1 MMEFQ
6 SAIDFLSG
14 SKEPKDKKTTGF
26 DSALQF
32 LEGLQRPPVA
42 PLTPQQAQTQ
52 LAQIPFQAG
61 SAPPVQAPQ
70 APQGNVVQRA
80 IAPAASFLDVT
91 LGGLAP
97 GIIEPVTYAGS
108 RAFGATPEQ
117 ATQSSQAAA
126 APFVDPFGKALGVS
140 QLPQYK
146 GETSR
151 QLMEFIGENMG
162 KGAEYISQ
170 KTGYPVADIQ
180 NMMGTLV
187 AGGGTVAGRALTGR
201 GVSPAVTQMQD
212 QYAASLKQRQPRIE
226 PMMTP
231 EGAVTP
237 ETVAAVTPDTPVAPV
252 AAAITPDTAA
262 KLWSDYDAATK
273 KIDNLKITYDKLINE
288 EKFAE
293 AYDFYD
299 KNLSPLY
306 EQSNALFDK
315 ANAATATPVAPV
327 AAAAMPEVPMATP
340 AGQLVVSKAPGIE
353 VSYIKP
359 VPDVPKDTPFITSP
373 LQENIAPTSTTTPRP
388 TIDNPFV
395 EPMYAKTGKLPF
407 EEQLYRVETVKEL
420 GVPTIREGTKTGD
433 GFKTADEYVTA
444 KTSGPNKDLFNQ
456 QIATE
461 QQALR
466 NYGKGIIEK
475 TGGSVGLDETSLY
488 NRGQAIAQPFDAFKT
503 LLTEQ
508 MRGAYKAAGEVAQGA
523 PAVAPDTFQKF
534 LNTNSNFVVNDSFKS
549 LRNGIK
555 SHLTEQ
561 GLVNKDGSIKPMTV
575 NQSELLRQYINS
587 NWDRDRSGIIHK
599 LTDSIDNDVTK
610 VAGTDIYE
618 SARGIRTKMANLLED
633 PVGVSKI
640 MDYDPKTP
648 INRATPFPKIP
659 DAVEKMTPDQQ
670 AHLVKVLQ
678 DMPPELQ
685 PQAQKAIA
693 EIKSQ
698 FANKIV
704 EAGGLNEW
712 NAPAVSKYL
721 KGNNLRLRIL
731 TGDPEMARAL
741 TVLNDGG
748 HFLRMDD
755 KYKGAAIQFKN
766 MYDNPLISGTAQAL
780 GGAVGGGLA
789 FGLGGGGAVGAAAAP
804 FGAAYGRS
812 VAAGK
817 VERAAARSAARKGQ
831 ESLRPISEVL
841 TSLQKK
847 R

>member
-6 SAIDFLSG
+6 SALDFLSG
-14 SKEPKDKKTTGF
+14 SKKPKEESATGF

-32 LEGLQRPPVA
+32 LEGIQRPPVA
-42 PLTPQQAQTQ
+42 PLTPQQAQSQ
-52 LAQIPFQAG
+52 LAQIPFQP
-61 SAPPVQAPQ
+61 SAQPAPQ
-70 APQGNVVQRA
+70 QMPQQMQQPAPQGNAVQRA

-146 GETSR
+146 GEASR
-151 QLMEFIGENMG
+151 QLMEFIGANMG

-170 KTGYPVADIQ
+170 QTGLPVADIQ

-201 GVSPAVTQMQD
+201 GVSPAVTQIQD
-212 QYAASLKQRQPRIE
+212 QYAASLKSRQPRIE
-226 PMMTP
+226 PTMTP

-237 ETVAAVTPDTPVAPV
+237 ETVAAVTPEAPVAPV
-252 AAAITPDTAA
+252 A
-262 KLWSDYDAATK
+262 
-273 KIDNLKITYDKLINE
+273 
-288 EKFAE
+288 
-293 AYDFYD
+293 
-299 KNLSPLY
+299 
-306 EQSNALFDK
+306 
-315 ANAATATPVAPV
+315 PVAG
-327 AAAAMPEVPMATP
+327 AAMPEVPMAVP
-340 AGQLVVSKAPGIE
+340 EGQLVTSKAPGIE

-359 VPDVPKDTPFITSP
+359 TPDVPKDTPFITSP
-373 LQENIAPTSTTTPRP
+373 LQERIAPDSITTPRP

-395 EPMYAKTGKLPF
+395 EPMYAKTGTLPVS
-407 EEQLYRVETVKEL
+407 EQLYRVETVKEL
-420 GVPTIREGTKTGD
+420 GVPTIRDGTKLGD

-444 KTSGPNKDLFNQ
+444 KTNGPNRDLFNQ

-466 NYGKGIIEK
+466 NYANGIVEK
-475 TGGSVGLDETSLY
+475 TGGSVGLDENALY

-508 MRGAYKAAGEVAQGA
+508 MRGAYQAADEVAKGA
-523 PAVAPDTFQKF
+523 PIIQLDSLQDVLK
-534 LNTNSNFVVNDSFKS
+534 TNSLFVSKS
-549 LRNGIK
+549 EYKTLRNGVKEWLKEENLI
-555 SHLTEQ
+555 
-561 GLVNKDGSIKPMTV
+561 NKDGSIKPITV
-575 NQSELLRQYINS
+575 ENAELLRKYINS
-587 NWDRDRSGIIHK
+587 EWTSLRSGLVHK
-599 LTDSIDNDVTK
+599 LNDSIDNDVTRI
-610 VAGTDIYE
+610 AGKDIYE
-618 SARGIRTKMANLLED
+618 SARAIRKKMANLLED

-659 DAVEKMTPDQQ
+659 DSVEKMTPDQQ

-698 FANKIV
+698 FANRIAEV
-704 EAGGLNEW
+704 GGKGEFW

-721 KGNNLRLRIL
+721 KDNNRSLRIL
-731 TGDPEMARAL
+731 TGDPQMARSL

-748 HFLRMDD
+748 HFLRMDNG
-755 KYKGAAIQFKN
+755 YKGAAIQFKN
-766 MYDNPLISGTAQAL
+766 MYDNPLISGTTQAL
-780 GGAVGGGLA
+780 GGAIGGGIA
-789 FGLGGGGAVGAAAAP
+789 YGMGGGGAVGAAAAP

-817 VERAAARSAARKGQ
+817 LERAAARSAARKGQ

-847 R
+847 Q

>member
-1 MMEFQ
+1 MDFQ
-6 SAIDFLSG
+6 KAFNYLDELEKSKGNSNLKSG
-14 SKEPKDKKTTGF
+14 TAF

-32 LEGLQRPPVA
+32 LEGLSAPPVA
-42 PLTPQQAQTQ
+42 PLTPQQAQAQ
-52 LAQIPFQAG
+52 LAQIPFQP
-61 SAPPVQAPQ
+61 SAAPQAPAPQ
-70 APQGNVVQRA
+70 PAPQGNVVQRA
-80 IAPAASFLDVT
+80 IAPVASFLDTT
-91 LGGLAP
+91 LGAVAP

-126 APFVDPFGKALGVS
+126 APFVDPFGKTLGVS
-140 QLPQYK
+140 NLPQYK
-146 GETSR
+146 AESSR
-151 QLMEFIGENMG
+151 QLMEFIGKNMG

-187 AGGGTVAGRALTGR
+187 AGGGAAAGKAFTGR

-212 QYAASLKQRQPRIE
+212 QYAASLKSRQPRIE
-226 PMMTP
+226 PTMTP
-231 EGAVTP
+231 EGAITP
-237 ETVAAVTPDTPVAPV
+237 ETVAAVTPEAPVAP
-252 AAAITPDTAA
+252 A
-262 KLWSDYDAATK
+262 
-273 KIDNLKITYDKLINE
+273 
-288 EKFAE
+288 
-293 AYDFYD
+293 
-299 KNLSPLY
+299 
-306 EQSNALFDK
+306 
-315 ANAATATPVAPV
+315 APV
-327 AAAAMPEVPMATP
+327 AAAAMPEVPMAVP
-340 AGQLVVSKAPGIE
+340 EGQLVVSKAPGIE

-359 VPDVPKDTPFITSP
+359 TPDVPKDTPFITSP

-388 TIDNPFV
+388 TIDNPFT
-395 EPMYAKTGKLPF
+395 EPMYAKTGKLPV
-407 EEQLYRVETVKEL
+407 EEQVYRVETVKEL

-466 NYGKGIIEK
+466 NYANGIVEK
-475 TGGSVGLDETSLY
+475 TGGSVGLDENALY

-508 MRGAYKAAGEVAQGA
+508 MRGAYQAAGEVAQGA
-523 PAVAPDTFQKF
+523 PAVAPETFQKF

-561 GLVNKDGSIKPMTV
+561 GLINKDGSIKAMTV
-575 NQSELLRQYINS
+575 DQSELLRQYINS
-587 NWDRDRSGIIHK
+587 NWNPDRSRIIHK

-648 INRATPFPKIP
+648 INRSTAFPDIP
-659 DAVEKMTPDQQ
+659 KAVEKMTPDQQ

-698 FANKIV
+698 FANRIAEV
-704 EAGGLNEW
+704 GGKDEFW

-721 KGNNLRLRIL
+721 RDNNRSLRIL
-731 TGDPEMARAL
+731 TGDPQMARSL

-748 HFLRMDD
+748 HFLRMDNG
-755 KYKGAAIQFKN
+755 YKGAAIQFKN
-766 MYDNPLISGTAQAL
+766 MYDNPLISGTTQAL
-780 GGAVGGGLA
+780 GGAIGGGIA
-789 FGLGGGGAVGAAAAP
+789 YGMGGGGAVGAAAAP

-817 VERAAARSAARKGQ
+817 LERAAARSAARKGQ

>member
-1 MMEFQ
+1 MDFQ
-6 SAIDFLSG
+6 KTLDYLDELQKSKGAPDSKSG
-14 SKEPKDKKTTGF
+14 TAFDTVDK
-26 DSALQF
+26 F

-42 PLTPQQAQTQ
+42 PLTPQQAQSQ
-52 LAQIPFQAG
+52 FAQIPFQP
-61 SAPPVQAPQ
+61 SAQPAPQ
-70 APQGNVVQRA
+70 QIPQPAPQGNAVQRA

-97 GIIEPVTYAGS
+97 GIIEPVAYAGS

-126 APFVDPFGKALGVS
+126 APFVDPFGKTLGVS
-140 QLPQYK
+140 ELPQYK
-146 GETSR
+146 GEASR
-151 QLMEFIGENMG
+151 QIMEFIGANMG

-170 KTGYPVADIQ
+170 QTGLPVADIQ

-212 QYAASLKQRQPRIE
+212 QYAASLKSRQPRIE
-226 PMMTP
+226 PTMTP

-237 ETVAAVTPDTPVAPV
+237 ETPVTPVAP
-252 AAAITPDTAA
+252 I
-262 KLWSDYDAATK
+262 
-273 KIDNLKITYDKLINE
+273 
-288 EKFAE
+288 
-293 AYDFYD
+293 
-299 KNLSPLY
+299 
-306 EQSNALFDK
+306 
-315 ANAATATPVAPV
+315 APV

-340 AGQLVVSKAPGIE
+340 AGEMVVSKAPGIE

-373 LQENIAPTSTTTPRP
+373 LQERIAPDSTTTPRP

-395 EPMYAKTGKLPF
+395 EPMYAKTGTLPVS
-407 EEQLYRVETVKEL
+407 EQLYRVETVKEL
-420 GVPTIREGTKTGD
+420 GVPTIRDGTKLGD

-444 KTSGPNKDLFNQ
+444 KTNGPNRDLFNQ

-466 NYGKGIIEK
+466 NYANGIVEK
-475 TGGSVGLDETSLY
+475 TGGSVGLDENALY

-508 MRGAYKAAGEVAQGA
+508 MRGAYQAAGEVAQGA
-523 PAVAPDTFQKF
+523 PAVMPETFQKF
-534 LNTNSNFVVNDSFKS
+534 LSTNSNFVVNDSFKS

-561 GLVNKDGSIKPMTV
+561 GLVNKDGSIKPLTV
-575 NQSELLRQYINS
+575 DQSELLRQYINS
-587 NWDRDRSGIIHK
+587 NWNPDRARVIHK
-599 LTDSIDNDVTK
+599 LTDSIDNDVTR
-610 VAGTDIYE
+610 VAGADIYE
-618 SARGIRTKMANLLED
+618 AARGIRTKMANLLED

-648 INRATPFPKIP
+648 INRSTAFPDIP
-659 DAVEKMTPDQQ
+659 KAVEKMTPDQQ

-678 DMPPELQ
+678 NMPPELQ

-698 FANKIV
+698 FANRIAEV
-704 EAGGLNEW
+704 GGKGEFW

-721 KGNNLRLRIL
+721 RDNNRSLRIL
-731 TGDPEMARAL
+731 TGDPQMARSL

-748 HFLRMDD
+748 HFLRMDNG
-755 KYKGAAIQFKN
+755 YKGAAIQFKN
-766 MYDNPLISGTAQAL
+766 MYDNPLISGSAQAL

-817 VERAAARSAARKGQ
+817 LERAAARSAARKGQ

-847 R
+847 Q

>member
-1 MMEFQ
+1 MEFQ

-14 SKEPKDKKTTGF
+14 PKEPKDKKTTGF

-32 LEGLQRPPVA
+32 LEDLQRPPVA
-42 PLTPQQAQTQ
+42 PLTPQQAKTQ
-52 LAQIPFQAG
+52 FAQIPYQAG
-61 SAPPVQAPQ
+61 SAPQVQQPQ

-80 IAPAASFLDVT
+80 IAPAASFLDTT

-140 QLPQYK
+140 NLPQYK
-146 GETSR
+146 GEASR

-170 KTGYPVADIQ
+170 QTGWPVADIQ

-187 AGGGTVAGRALTGR
+187 AGGGTVAGRALSGR

-212 QYAASLKQRQPRIE
+212 QYAASLKARQSRVE
-226 PMMTP
+226 PTMTP

-237 ETVAAVTPDTPVAPV
+237 ETVAAVTPEAP
-252 AAAITPDTAA
+252 I
-262 KLWSDYDAATK
+262 
-273 KIDNLKITYDKLINE
+273 
-288 EKFAE
+288 
-293 AYDFYD
+293 
-299 KNLSPLY
+299 
-306 EQSNALFDK
+306 
-315 ANAATATPVAPV
+315 APV

-340 AGQLVVSKAPGIE
+340 AGELVVSKAPGIE

-359 VPDVPKDTPFITSP
+359 VPDVPTNTPFITSP
-373 LQENIAPTSTTTPRP
+373 LQERIAPDSTTTPRP

-395 EPMYAKTGKLPF
+395 EPMYAKTGKLPV
-407 EEQLYRVETVKEL
+407 EEQVYRVETVKEL

-466 NYGKGIIEK
+466 NYANGIVEK
-475 TGGSVGLDETSLY
+475 TGGSVGLDENALY

-523 PAVAPDTFQKF
+523 PAVMPDTFQKF
-534 LNTNSNFVVNDSFKS
+534 LSTNSNFVVNDSFKS

-575 NQSELLRQYINS
+575 DQSELLRQYINS
-587 NWDRDRSGIIHK
+587 NWNPDRSRIIHK

-648 INRATPFPKIP
+648 INRSTAFPDIP
-659 DAVEKMTPDQQ
+659 KAVEKMTPDQQ

-698 FANKIV
+698 FANRIAEV
-704 EAGGLNEW
+704 GGKGEFW

-721 KGNNLRLRIL
+721 RDNNRSLRIL
-731 TGDPEMARAL
+731 TGDPQMARSL

-748 HFLRMDD
+748 HFLRMDNG
-755 KYKGAAIQFKN
+755 YKGAAIQFKN
-766 MYDNPLISGTAQAL
+766 MYDNPLISGTTQAL
-780 GGAVGGGLA
+780 GGAIGGGIA
-789 FGLGGGGAVGAAAAP
+789 YGMGGGGAVGAAAAP

-817 VERAAARSAARKGQ
+817 LERAAARSAAKKGQ

>member
-1 MMEFQ
+1 MDFQ
-6 SAIDFLSG
+6 KAFNYLDELEKSKGNSNLKSG
-14 SKEPKDKKTTGF
+14 TAF

-32 LEGLQRPPVA
+32 LEGLSAPPVA
-42 PLTPQQAQTQ
+42 PLTPQQAQAQ
-52 LAQIPFQAG
+52 LAQIPFQP
-61 SAPPVQAPQ
+61 SAAPQAPAPQ
-70 APQGNVVQRA
+70 PAPQGNVVQRA
-80 IAPAASFLDVT
+80 IAPVASFLDTT
-91 LGGLAP
+91 LGAVAP

-126 APFVDPFGKALGVS
+126 APFVDPFGKTLGVS
-140 QLPQYK
+140 NLPQYK
-146 GETSR
+146 AESSR
-151 QLMEFIGENMG
+151 QLMEFIGKNMG

-187 AGGGTVAGRALTGR
+187 AGGGAAAGKAFTGR

-212 QYAASLKQRQPRIE
+212 QYAASLKSRQPRIE
-226 PMMTP
+226 PTMTP
-231 EGAVTP
+231 EGAITP
-237 ETVAAVTPDTPVAPV
+237 ETVAAVTPEAPVAP
-252 AAAITPDTAA
+252 A
-262 KLWSDYDAATK
+262 
-273 KIDNLKITYDKLINE
+273 
-288 EKFAE
+288 
-293 AYDFYD
+293 
-299 KNLSPLY
+299 
-306 EQSNALFDK
+306 
-315 ANAATATPVAPV
+315 APV
-327 AAAAMPEVPMATP
+327 AAAAMPEVPMAVP
-340 AGQLVVSKAPGIE
+340 EGQLVVSKAPGIE

-359 VPDVPKDTPFITSP
+359 TPDVPKDTPFITSP

-388 TIDNPFV
+388 TIDNPFT
-395 EPMYAKTGKLPF
+395 EPMYAKTGKLPV
-407 EEQLYRVETVKEL
+407 EEQVYRVETVKEL

-466 NYGKGIIEK
+466 NYANGIVEK
-475 TGGSVGLDETSLY
+475 TGGSVGLDENALY

-508 MRGAYKAAGEVAQGA
+508 MRGAYQAAGEVAQGA
-523 PAVAPDTFQKF
+523 PAVAPETFQKF

-561 GLVNKDGSIKPMTV
+561 GLINKDGSIKAMTV
-575 NQSELLRQYINS
+575 DQSELLRQYINS
-587 NWDRDRSGIIHK
+587 NWNPDRSRIIHK

-648 INRATPFPKIP
+648 INRSTAFPDIP
-659 DAVEKMTPDQQ
+659 KAVEKMTPDQQ

-698 FANKIV
+698 FANRIAEV
-704 EAGGLNEW
+704 GGKGEFW

-721 KGNNLRLRIL
+721 RDNNRSLRIL
-731 TGDPEMARAL
+731 TGDPQMARSL

-748 HFLRMDD
+748 HFLRMDNG
-755 KYKGAAIQFKN
+755 YKGAAIQFKN
-766 MYDNPLISGTAQAL
+766 MYDNPLISGTTQAL
-780 GGAVGGGLA
+780 GGAIGGGIA
-789 FGLGGGGAVGAAAAP
+789 YGMGGGGAVGAAAAP

-817 VERAAARSAARKGQ
+817 LERAAARSAARKGQ

>member
-14 SKEPKDKKTTGF
+14 SKKPKDESATGF

-32 LEGLQRPPVA
+32 LEELQRPPVA
-42 PLTPQQAQTQ
+42 PLTPQQAQSQ
-52 LAQIPFQAG
+52 FAQIPFQP
-61 SAPPVQAPQ
+61 SAQPAPQ
-70 APQGNVVQRA
+70 APAPQGNAVQRA
-80 IAPAASFLDVT
+80 IAPAASFLDTT

-140 QLPQYK
+140 NLPQYK
-146 GETSR
+146 GEASR
-151 QLMEFIGENMG
+151 QLMEFIGTNMG

-170 KTGYPVADIQ
+170 QTGLPVADIQ

-212 QYAASLKQRQPRIE
+212 QYAASLKARQPRIE
-226 PMMTP
+226 PTMTP

-237 ETVAAVTPDTPVAPV
+237 ETLVTPVAP
-252 AAAITPDTAA
+252 I
-262 KLWSDYDAATK
+262 
-273 KIDNLKITYDKLINE
+273 
-288 EKFAE
+288 
-293 AYDFYD
+293 
-299 KNLSPLY
+299 
-306 EQSNALFDK
+306 
-315 ANAATATPVAPV
+315 APV
-327 AAAAMPEVPMATP
+327 AAAAMPEVPMAVP
-340 AGQLVVSKAPGIE
+340 EGQLVVSKAPGIE

-373 LQENIAPTSTTTPRP
+373 LQERIAPTSTTTPRP
-388 TIDNPFV
+388 TIDNPFT
-395 EPMYAKTGKLPF
+395 EPMYAKTGQLPID
-407 EEQLYRVETVKEL
+407 EQIYRAETVKEL
-420 GVPTIREGTKTGD
+420 GIPTIREGTITGD
-433 GFKTADEYVTA
+433 GFKTADEYATA
-444 KTSGPNKDLFNQ
+444 KVVGPVRETYNN
-456 QIATE
+456 QIALE

-466 NYGKGIIEK
+466 DYARGIVEK
-475 TGGSVGLDETSLY
+475 TGGSIGLDENSLY
-488 NRGQAIAQPFDAFKT
+488 NRGQAIAQPFDAFKK

-508 MRGAYKAAGEVAQGA
+508 MRGAYQAAGEVAQGA

-561 GLVNKDGSIKPMTV
+561 GLVNKDGSIKAMTV
-575 NQSELLRQYINS
+575 DQSELLRQYINS
-587 NWDRDRSGIIHK
+587 NWNPDRSRIIHK
-599 LTDSIDNDVTK
+599 LTDSIDNDVTR

-648 INRATPFPKIP
+648 INRSTAFPDIP
-659 DAVEKMTPDQQ
+659 KAVEKMTPDQQ

-698 FANKIV
+698 FANRIAEVGGKI
-704 EAGGLNEW
+704 GSDDW
-712 NAPAVSKYL
+712 NATAVSKYL
-721 KGNNLRLRIL
+721 RDNNRSLRIL
-731 TGDPEMARAL
+731 TGNPQMARSL

-748 HFLRMDD
+748 HFLKMD
-755 KYKGAAIQFKN
+755 KGYKGAAIQTAN
-766 MYDNPLISGTAQAL
+766 MFDNKLISNTLTLAGSAL
-780 GGAVGGGLA
+780 GGSIGASVGGA
-789 FGLGGGGAVGAAAAP
+789 LGGTTGAVIGGTTLSGAFGAAAQ
-804 FGAAYGRS
+804 RS
-812 VAAGK
+812 VQRRSTA
-817 VERAAARSAARKGQ
+817 RAIKQAQK
-831 ESLRPISEVL
+831 SLRPISEVL

-847 R
+847 Q

>member
-1 MMEFQ
+1 MDFQ
-6 SAIDFLSG
+6 KAFNYLDGLEKSKGDSNLKSG
-14 SKEPKDKKTTGF
+14 TAF

-32 LEGLQRPPVA
+32 LEGLSAPPVA
-42 PLTPQQAQTQ
+42 PLTPQQAQSQ
-52 LAQIPFQAG
+52 FAQIPFQAG
-61 SAPPVQAPQ
+61 SAPQIQQPQ

-140 QLPQYK
+140 ELPQYK
-146 GETSR
+146 GEATR
-151 QLMEFIGENMG
+151 QIMDFIGANMG
-162 KGAEYISQ
+162 KGAEWISQ
-170 KTGYPVADIQ
+170 QTGLPAADIQ

-187 AGGGTVAGRALTGR
+187 AGGGAAAGKAFTGR
-201 GVSPAVTQMQD
+201 GVSPAVTQIQD
-212 QYAASLKQRQPRIE
+212 QYAASLKSRQPRIE
-226 PMMTP
+226 PIMTP

-237 ETVAAVTPDTPVAPV
+237 ETVAAVTPEAPVAPV
-252 AAAITPDTAA
+252 A
-262 KLWSDYDAATK
+262 
-273 KIDNLKITYDKLINE
+273 
-288 EKFAE
+288 
-293 AYDFYD
+293 
-299 KNLSPLY
+299 
-306 EQSNALFDK
+306 
-315 ANAATATPVAPV
+315 PVAG
-327 AAAAMPEVPMATP
+327 AAMPEVPMATP
-340 AGQLVVSKAPGIE
+340 EGQLVTSKAPGIE
-353 VSYIKP
+353 VSYIKQT
-359 VPDVPKDTPFITSP
+359 PDLPKDTPFITSP
-373 LQENIAPTSTTTPRP
+373 LQENIAPNSTTTPRP

-395 EPMYAKTGKLPF
+395 EPMYAKTGKLPV
-407 EEQLYRVETVKEL
+407 EEQLYRAQTVQEL
-420 GVPTIREGTKTGD
+420 GIPTIREGTKTGD

-444 KTSGPNKDLFNQ
+444 KTNGPNRELFNG

-466 NYGKGIIEK
+466 NYADGIVQK
-475 TGGSVGLDETSLY
+475 TGGSVGLDENALY

-508 MRGAYKAAGEVAQGA
+508 MRGAYQAAGEVAQGA

-561 GLVNKDGSIKPMTV
+561 GLINKDGSIKQMTV
-575 NQSELLRQYINS
+575 DQSELLRQYINS
-587 NWDRDRSGIIHK
+587 NWNPDRSRIIHK
-599 LTDSIDNDVTK
+599 LTDSIDNDVTR

-648 INRATPFPKIP
+648 INRSTAFPDIP
-659 DAVEKMTPDQQ
+659 KAVEKMTPDQQ

-698 FANKIV
+698 FANRIAEV
-704 EAGGLNEW
+704 GGKGEFW

-721 KGNNLRLRIL
+721 RDNNRSLRIL
-731 TGDPEMARAL
+731 TGDPQMARSL

-748 HFLRMDD
+748 HFLRMDNG
-755 KYKGAAIQFKN
+755 YKGAAIQFKN
-766 MYDNPLISGTAQAL
+766 MYDNPLISGTTQAL
-780 GGAVGGGLA
+780 GGAIGGGIA
-789 FGLGGGGAVGAAAAP
+789 YGMGGGGAVGAAAAP

-817 VERAAARSAARKGQ
+817 LERAAARSAARKGQ

>member
-1 MMEFQ
+1 MEFQ

-14 SKEPKDKKTTGF
+14 SKKPKEKDSTGF

-42 PLTPQQAQTQ
+42 PLTPQQAQSQ
-52 LAQIPFQAG
+52 FAQIPFQP
-61 SAPPVQAPQ
+61 SAQPAPQ
-70 APQGNVVQRA
+70 QMQQLAPQGNAVQRA

-126 APFVDPFGKALGVS
+126 APFVDPFGKVLGVS
-140 QLPQYK
+140 NLPQYK
-146 GETSR
+146 GEASR
-151 QLMEFIGENMG
+151 QLMEFIGTNMG

-187 AGGGTVAGRALTGR
+187 AGGGTAAGRALAGR

-212 QYAASLKQRQPRIE
+212 QYAASLKARQPRIE
-226 PMMTP
+226 PTMTP

-237 ETVAAVTPDTPVAPV
+237 ETVAAVTPEAPV
-252 AAAITPDTAA
+252 P
-262 KLWSDYDAATK
+262 
-273 KIDNLKITYDKLINE
+273 
-288 EKFAE
+288 
-293 AYDFYD
+293 
-299 KNLSPLY
+299 
-306 EQSNALFDK
+306 
-315 ANAATATPVAPV
+315 PV

-340 AGQLVVSKAPGIE
+340 EGQLVVSKAPGIE

-359 VPDVPKDTPFITSP
+359 TPDVPKDTPFITSP

-388 TIDNPFV
+388 TIDNPFT
-395 EPMYAKTGKLPF
+395 EPMYAKTGKLPV
-407 EEQLYRVETVKEL
+407 EEQVYRVETVKEL

-466 NYGKGIIEK
+466 NYANGIVEK
-475 TGGSVGLDETSLY
+475 TGGSVGLDENALY

-503 LLTEQ
+503 LLTQQ
-508 MRGAYKAAGEVAQGA
+508 MRQAYQAAGEVAQGA
-523 PAVAPDTFQKF
+523 PAVMPDTFQKF
-534 LNTNSNFVVNDSFKS
+534 LSTNSNFVVNDSFKS

-561 GLVNKDGSIKPMTV
+561 GLINKDGSIKAMTV
-575 NQSELLRQYINS
+575 DQSELLRQYINS
-587 NWDRDRSGIIHK
+587 NWNPDRSRIIHK
-599 LTDSIDNDVTK
+599 LTDSIDNDVTR

-648 INRATPFPKIP
+648 INRSTAFPDIP
-659 DAVEKMTPDQQ
+659 KAVEKMTPDQQ

-698 FANKIV
+698 FANRIAEV
-704 EAGGLNEW
+704 GGKGEFW

-721 KGNNLRLRIL
+721 RDNNRSLRIL
-731 TGDPEMARAL
+731 TGDPQMARSL

-748 HFLRMDD
+748 HFLRMDNG
-755 KYKGAAIQFKN
+755 YKGAAIQFKN
-766 MYDNPLISGTAQAL
+766 MYDNPLISGTTQAL
-780 GGAVGGGLA
+780 GGAIGGGIA
-789 FGLGGGGAVGAAAAP
+789 YGMGGGGAVGAAAAP

-817 VERAAARSAARKGQ
+817 LERAAARSAARKGQ

-847 R
+847 K

>member
-14 SKEPKDKKTTGF
+14 SKKPKDESATGF

-32 LEGLQRPPVA
+32 LEELQRPPVA
-42 PLTPQQAQTQ
+42 PLTPQQAQSQ
-52 LAQIPFQAG
+52 FAQIPFQP
-61 SAPPVQAPQ
+61 SAQPAPQ
-70 APQGNVVQRA
+70 APAPQGNAVQRA
-80 IAPAASFLDVT
+80 IAPAASFLDTT

-140 QLPQYK
+140 NLPQYK
-146 GETSR
+146 GEASR
-151 QLMEFIGENMG
+151 QLMEFIGTNMG

-170 KTGYPVADIQ
+170 QTGLPVADIQ

-212 QYAASLKQRQPRIE
+212 QYAASLKARQPRIE
-226 PMMTP
+226 PTMTP

-237 ETVAAVTPDTPVAPV
+237 ETPVTPVAP
-252 AAAITPDTAA
+252 I
-262 KLWSDYDAATK
+262 
-273 KIDNLKITYDKLINE
+273 
-288 EKFAE
+288 
-293 AYDFYD
+293 
-299 KNLSPLY
+299 
-306 EQSNALFDK
+306 
-315 ANAATATPVAPV
+315 APV
-327 AAAAMPEVPMATP
+327 AAAAMPEVPMAVP
-340 AGQLVVSKAPGIE
+340 EGQLVVSKAPGIE

-373 LQENIAPTSTTTPRP
+373 LQERIAPDSTTTPRP
-388 TIDNPFV
+388 TIDNPFT
-395 EPMYAKTGKLPF
+395 EPMYAKTGQLPID
-407 EEQLYRVETVKEL
+407 EQIYRAETVKEL
-420 GVPTIREGTKTGD
+420 GIPTIREGTITGD
-433 GFKTADEYVTA
+433 GFKTADEYATA
-444 KTSGPNKDLFNQ
+444 KVVGPVRETYNN
-456 QIATE
+456 QIALE

-466 NYGKGIIEK
+466 DYARGIVEK
-475 TGGSVGLDETSLY
+475 TGGSIGLDENSLY
-488 NRGQAIAQPFDAFKT
+488 NRGQAIAQPFDAFKK

-508 MRGAYKAAGEVAQGA
+508 MRGAYQAAGEVAQGA

-561 GLVNKDGSIKPMTV
+561 GLVNKDGSIKAMTV
-575 NQSELLRQYINS
+575 DQSELLRQYINS
-587 NWDRDRSGIIHK
+587 NWNPDRSRIIHK
-599 LTDSIDNDVTK
+599 LTDSIDNDVTR

-648 INRATPFPKIP
+648 INRSTAFPDIP
-659 DAVEKMTPDQQ
+659 KAVEKMTPDQQ

-698 FANKIV
+698 FANRIAEVGGKI
-704 EAGGLNEW
+704 GSDDW
-712 NAPAVSKYL
+712 NATAVSKYL
-721 KGNNLRLRIL
+721 RDNNRSLRIL
-731 TGDPEMARAL
+731 TGDPQMARSL

-748 HFLRMDD
+748 HFLKMD
-755 KYKGAAIQFKN
+755 KGYKGAAIQTAN
-766 MYDNPLISGTAQAL
+766 MFDNKLISNTLTLAGSAL
-780 GGAVGGGLA
+780 GGSIGASVGGA
-789 FGLGGGGAVGAAAAP
+789 LGGTTGAVIGGTTLSGAFGAAAQ
-804 FGAAYGRS
+804 RS
-812 VAAGK
+812 VQRRSTA
-817 VERAAARSAARKGQ
+817 RAIKQAQK
-831 ESLRPISEVL
+831 SLRPISEVL

-847 R
+847 Q

>member
-1 MMEFQ
+1 MEFQ
-6 SAIDFLSG
+6 SAIDFLTG
-14 SKEPKDKKTTGF
+14 EKKPKEKDSTGF

-32 LEGLQRPPVA
+32 LEGLSAPPVA
-42 PLTPQQAQTQ
+42 PLTPQQAQAQ
-52 LAQIPFQAG
+52 LAQIPFQPSAAPQA
-61 SAPPVQAPQ
+61 SAPPPT
-70 APQGNVVQRA
+70 PQGNAVQRA

-97 GIIEPVTYAGS
+97 GIIEPVAYAGS

-140 QLPQYK
+140 NLPQYK
-146 GETSR
+146 GEASR
-151 QLMEFIGENMG
+151 QLMEFIGKNMG

-170 KTGYPVADIQ
+170 QTGYPVADIQ

-187 AGGGTVAGRALTGR
+187 AGGGTVAGRALSGR

-212 QYAASLKQRQPRIE
+212 QYAASLKSRQPRIE
-226 PMMTP
+226 PTMTP
-231 EGAVTP
+231 EGAITP
-237 ETVAAVTPDTPVAPV
+237 EAPVAP
-252 AAAITPDTAA
+252 T
-262 KLWSDYDAATK
+262 
-273 KIDNLKITYDKLINE
+273 
-288 EKFAE
+288 
-293 AYDFYD
+293 
-299 KNLSPLY
+299 
-306 EQSNALFDK
+306 
-315 ANAATATPVAPV
+315 APV
-327 AAAAMPEVPMATP
+327 AAAAPEAPVVPMATP
-340 AGQLVVSKAPGIE
+340 EGQLVTSKAPGIE

-373 LQENIAPTSTTTPRP
+373 LQENIAPNSTTTPRP

-395 EPMYAKTGKLPF
+395 EPMYAKTGKLPV
-407 EEQLYRVETVKEL
+407 EEQLYRAQTVQEL
-420 GVPTIREGTKTGD
+420 GIPTIREGTKTGD

-444 KTSGPNKDLFNQ
+444 KTNGPNRELFNG

-466 NYGKGIIEK
+466 NYADGIVQK
-475 TGGSVGLDETSLY
+475 TGGSVGLDENALY
-488 NRGQAIAQPFDAFKT
+488 NRGQAIAQPFDAFKN

-508 MRGAYKAAGEVAQGA
+508 MRGAYQAAGEVAQGA

-561 GLVNKDGSIKPMTV
+561 GLVNKDGSIKAMTV
-575 NQSELLRQYINS
+575 DQSELLRQYINS
-587 NWDRDRSGIIHK
+587 NWNPDRSRIIHK
-599 LTDSIDNDVTK
+599 LTDSIDNDVTR
-610 VAGTDIYE
+610 VAGADIYE
-618 SARGIRTKMANLLED
+618 SARGIRTKMATLLED

-648 INRATPFPKIP
+648 INRSTAFPDIP
-659 DAVEKMTPDQQ
+659 KAVEKMTPDQQ

-678 DMPPELQ
+678 EMPPELQ

-698 FANKIV
+698 FANRIAEV
-704 EAGGLNEW
+704 GGKGEFW

-721 KGNNLRLRIL
+721 KDNNRSLRIL
-731 TGDPEMARAL
+731 TGDPEMARSL

-748 HFLRMDD
+748 HFLRMDNG
-755 KYKGAAIQFKN
+755 YKGAAIQFKN
-766 MYDNPLISGTAQAL
+766 MYDNPLISGTGQAL
-780 GGAVGGGLA
+780 GGAIGGGIA
-789 FGLGGGGAVGAAAAP
+789 FGMGGGGAVGAAAAP

-817 VERAAARSAARKGQ
+817 LERAAARSAARKGQ

-841 TSLQKK
+841 TSLKK
-847 R
+847 Q

>member
-14 SKEPKDKKTTGF
+14 SKKPKDETATGF

-42 PLTPQQAQTQ
+42 PLTPQQAQSQ
-52 LAQIPFQAG
+52 FAQIPFQP
-61 SAPPVQAPQ
+61 SAQPAPQ
-70 APQGNVVQRA
+70 APAPQGNAVQRA

-97 GIIEPVTYAGS
+97 GIIEPVTYSGS

-126 APFVDPFGKALGVS
+126 ASFVDPFGKMLGVS
-140 QLPQYK
+140 VLPQYK

-187 AGGGTVAGRALTGR
+187 AGGGAAAGKAFTGR

-212 QYAASLKQRQPRIE
+212 QYAASLKARQPRIE
-226 PMMTP
+226 PTMTP
-231 EGAVTP
+231 EGSVTP
-237 ETVAAVTPDTPVAPV
+237 ETVAAVTPEAPVAPV
-252 AAAITPDTAA
+252 AVVTP
-262 KLWSDYDAATK
+262 
-273 KIDNLKITYDKLINE
+273 
-288 EKFAE
+288 E
-293 AYDFYD
+293 A
-299 KNLSPLY
+299 
-306 EQSNALFDK
+306 
-315 ANAATATPVAPV
+315 PVAPV

-340 AGQLVVSKAPGIE
+340 AGELVVSKAPGIE

-359 VPDVPKDTPFITSP
+359 VPDVPTNTPFITSP
-373 LQENIAPTSTTTPRP
+373 LQERIAPDSTTTPRP

-395 EPMYAKTGKLPF
+395 EPMYAKTGTLPID
-407 EEQLYRVETVKEL
+407 EQLYRVETVKEL
-420 GVPTIREGTKTGD
+420 GIPTIRDGTKTGD

-444 KTSGPNKDLFNQ
+444 KTSGPNRDLFNQ

-466 NYGKGIIEK
+466 NYANGIVEK
-475 TGGSVGLDETSLY
+475 TGGSVGLDENALY
-488 NRGQAIAQPFDAFKT
+488 NRGQTIAQPFDAFKT

-508 MRGAYKAAGEVAQGA
+508 MRGAYQAAGEVAQGA

-561 GLVNKDGSIKPMTV
+561 GLINKDGSIKAMTV
-575 NQSELLRQYINS
+575 DQSELLRQYINS
-587 NWDRDRSGIIHK
+587 NWNPDRSRIIHK

-648 INRATPFPKIP
+648 INRSTAFPDIP
-659 DAVEKMTPDQQ
+659 KAVEKMTPDQQ

-698 FANKIV
+698 FANRIAEV
-704 EAGGLNEW
+704 GGKGEFW

-721 KGNNLRLRIL
+721 RDNNRSLRIL
-731 TGDPEMARAL
+731 TGDPQMARSL

-748 HFLRMDD
+748 HFLRMDNG
-755 KYKGAAIQFKN
+755 YKGAAIQFKN
-766 MYDNPLISGTAQAL
+766 MYDNPLISGTTQAL
-780 GGAVGGGLA
+780 GGAIGGGIA
-789 FGLGGGGAVGAAAAP
+789 YGMGGGGAVGAAAAP

-817 VERAAARSAARKGQ
+817 LERAAARSAARKGQ

-847 R
+847 K

>member
-1 MMEFQ
+1 
-6 SAIDFLSG
+6 
-14 SKEPKDKKTTGF
+14 
-26 DSALQF
+26 
-32 LEGLQRPPVA
+32 
-42 PLTPQQAQTQ
+42 
-52 LAQIPFQAG
+52 
-61 SAPPVQAPQ
+61 
-70 APQGNVVQRA
+70 
-80 IAPAASFLDVT
+80 
-91 LGGLAP
+91 
-97 GIIEPVTYAGS
+97 
-108 RAFGATPEQ
+108 
-117 ATQSSQAAA
+117 
-126 APFVDPFGKALGVS
+126 
-140 QLPQYK
+140 
-146 GETSR
+146 
-151 QLMEFIGENMG
+151 
-162 KGAEYISQ
+162 
-170 KTGYPVADIQ
+170 
-180 NMMGTLV
+180 
-187 AGGGTVAGRALTGR
+187 
-201 GVSPAVTQMQD
+201 
-212 QYAASLKQRQPRIE
+212 
-226 PMMTP
+226 
-231 EGAVTP
+231 
-237 ETVAAVTPDTPVAPV
+237 
-252 AAAITPDTAA
+252 
-262 KLWSDYDAATK
+262 
-273 KIDNLKITYDKLINE
+273 
-288 EKFAE
+288 
-293 AYDFYD
+293 
-299 KNLSPLY
+299 
-306 EQSNALFDK
+306 
-315 ANAATATPVAPV
+315 
-327 AAAAMPEVPMATP
+327 VPMATP
-340 AGQLVVSKAPGIE
+340 AGELVVSKAPGIE

-359 VPDVPKDTPFITSP
+359 TPDVPKDTPFITSP
-373 LQENIAPTSTTTPRP
+373 LQERIAPDSTTTPRP

-395 EPMYAKTGKLPF
+395 EPMYAKTGTLPID
-407 EEQLYRVETVKEL
+407 EQLYRVETVKEL
-420 GVPTIREGTKTGD
+420 GVPTIRDGTKTGD

-444 KTSGPNKDLFNQ
+444 KTSGPNRDLFNQ

-466 NYGKGIIEK
+466 NYANGIVEK
-475 TGGSVGLDETSLY
+475 TGGSVGLDENALY

-508 MRGAYKAAGEVAQGA
+508 MRGAYQAAGEVAQGA

-561 GLVNKDGSIKPMTV
+561 GLVNKDGSIKQMTV
-575 NQSELLRQYINS
+575 DQSELLRQYINS
-587 NWDRDRSGIIHK
+587 NWNPDRSRIIHK

-648 INRATPFPKIP
+648 INRSTAFPDIP
-659 DAVEKMTPDQQ
+659 KAVEKMTPDQQ

-698 FANKIV
+698 FANRIAEV
-704 EAGGLNEW
+704 GGKGEFW

-721 KGNNLRLRIL
+721 RDNNRSLRIL
-731 TGDPEMARAL
+731 TGDPLMARSL

-748 HFLRMDD
+748 HFLRMDNG
-755 KYKGAAIQFKN
+755 YKGAAIQFKN
-766 MYDNPLISGTAQAL
+766 MYDNPLISGTTQAL
-780 GGAVGGGLA
+780 GGAIGGGIA
-789 FGLGGGGAVGAAAAP
+789 YGMGGGGAVGAAAAP

-817 VERAAARSAARKGQ
+817 LERAAARSAARKGQ

>member
-1 MMEFQ
+1 MEFQ
-6 SAIDFLSG
+6 SAIDFLTG
-14 SKEPKDKKTTGF
+14 EKKPKEKDLTGF

-32 LEGLQRPPVA
+32 LEGLSAPPVA
-42 PLTPQQAQTQ
+42 PLSPQQAQAQ
-52 LAQIPFQAG
+52 LAQIPFQP
-61 SAPPVQAPQ
+61 SSAPQ
-70 APQGNVVQRA
+70 APQPTPQGNAVQRA

-97 GIIEPVTYAGS
+97 GIIEPVAYAGS

-140 QLPQYK
+140 ELPQYK
-146 GETSR
+146 GEATR
-151 QLMEFIGENMG
+151 QIMDFIGANMG
-162 KGAEYISQ
+162 KGAEWISQ
-170 KTGYPVADIQ
+170 QTGLPAADIQ

-187 AGGGTVAGRALTGR
+187 AGGGAAAGKALSGR

-212 QYAASLKQRQPRIE
+212 QYAASLKSRQPRIE
-226 PMMTP
+226 PTMTP
-231 EGAVTP
+231 EGAITP
-237 ETVAAVTPDTPVAPV
+237 EAPVAP
-252 AAAITPDTAA
+252 T
-262 KLWSDYDAATK
+262 
-273 KIDNLKITYDKLINE
+273 
-288 EKFAE
+288 
-293 AYDFYD
+293 
-299 KNLSPLY
+299 
-306 EQSNALFDK
+306 
-315 ANAATATPVAPV
+315 APV
-327 AAAAMPEVPMATP
+327 AAAAPEAPVVPMATP
-340 AGQLVVSKAPGIE
+340 DGQLVTSKAPGIE

-373 LQENIAPTSTTTPRP
+373 LQENIAPNSTTTPRP

-395 EPMYAKTGKLPF
+395 EPMYAKTGTLPIS
-407 EEQLYRVETVKEL
+407 EQLYRAETIKEL
-420 GVPTIREGTKTGD
+420 GIPTIREGTKLGD

-444 KTSGPNKDLFNQ
+444 KTNGPNRELFNQ

-466 NYGKGIIEK
+466 DFANGIVQK
-475 TGGSVGLDETSLY
+475 TGGSVGLDENALY
-488 NRGQAIAQPFDAFKT
+488 NRGQAIAQPFDAFKN

-508 MRGAYKAAGEVAQGA
+508 MRGAYQAAGEVAQGA

-575 NQSELLRQYINS
+575 DQSELLRQYINS
-587 NWDRDRSGIIHK
+587 NWNPDRSRIIHK
-599 LTDSIDNDVTK
+599 LTDSIDNDVTR
-610 VAGTDIYE
+610 VAGADIYE
-618 SARGIRTKMANLLED
+618 SARSIRTKMATLLED

-648 INRATPFPKIP
+648 INRSTAFPDIP
-659 DAVEKMTPDQQ
+659 KAVEKMTPDQQ

-698 FANKIV
+698 FANRIAEV
-704 EAGGLNEW
+704 GGKGEFW

-721 KGNNLRLRIL
+721 KDNNRSLRIL
-731 TGDPEMARAL
+731 TGDPEMARSL

-748 HFLRMDD
+748 HFLRMDNG
-755 KYKGAAIQFKN
+755 YKGAAIQFKN
-766 MYDNPLISGTAQAL
+766 MIDNPLISGSIQAL
-780 GGAVGGGLA
+780 YGAA
-789 FGLGGGGAVGAAAAP
+789 GGGAGYLAAGGGSGAAILAP
-804 FGAAYGRS
+804 LFAGAGRNYGAR
-812 VAAGK
+812 V
-817 VERAAARSAARKGQ
+817 VERKSAARSAQKGQ

-841 TSLQKK
+841 TSLKK
-847 R
+847 Q

>member
-1 MMEFQ
+1 
-6 SAIDFLSG
+6 
-14 SKEPKDKKTTGF
+14 
-26 DSALQF
+26 
-32 LEGLQRPPVA
+32 
-42 PLTPQQAQTQ
+42 
-52 LAQIPFQAG
+52 
-61 SAPPVQAPQ
+61 
-70 APQGNVVQRA
+70 
-80 IAPAASFLDVT
+80 
-91 LGGLAP
+91 
-97 GIIEPVTYAGS
+97 
-108 RAFGATPEQ
+108 
-117 ATQSSQAAA
+117 
-126 APFVDPFGKALGVS
+126 
-140 QLPQYK
+140 
-146 GETSR
+146 
-151 QLMEFIGENMG
+151 
-162 KGAEYISQ
+162 
-170 KTGYPVADIQ
+170 
-180 NMMGTLV
+180 MMGTLV

-226 PMMTP
+226 PTMTP

-237 ETVAAVTPDTPVAPV
+237 ETVAAVTPEAPV
-252 AAAITPDTAA
+252 VATITPEIKTLSETLDANRIKYDQLNAEAA
-262 KLWSDYDAATK
+262 
-273 KIDNLKITYDKLINE
+273 
-288 EKFAE
+288 KFAE
-293 AYDFYD
+293 NTPESMAAND
-299 KNLSPLY
+299 KAIAFFEQNVDPLY
-306 EQSNALFDK
+306 NQIEALQSK
-315 ANAATATPVAPV
+315 VVAP
-327 AAAAMPEVPMATP
+327 AAAMPEVPMAMP
-340 AGQLVVSKAPGIE
+340 AGELVVSKAPGIE

-359 VPDVPKDTPFITSP
+359 TPDVPKDTPFITSP
-373 LQENIAPTSTTTPRP
+373 LQENIAPDSTTTPRP

-395 EPMYAKTGKLPF
+395 EPMYAKTGKLPV

-420 GVPTIREGTKTGD
+420 GIPTIREGTKTGD

-444 KTSGPNKDLFNQ
+444 KTNGPNRELFNQ

-461 QQALR
+461 QQAVR
-466 NYGKGIIEK
+466 NYANGIVEK
-475 TGGSVGLDETSLY
+475 TGGSVGLDENALY

-503 LLTEQ
+503 LLTQQ
-508 MRGAYKAAGEVAQGA
+508 MRQAYLAAGEVAQGA
-523 PAVAPDTFQKF
+523 PAVIPETFQKF
-534 LNTNSNFVVNDSFKS
+534 LSTNSNFVVNDSFKS

-575 NQSELLRQYINS
+575 DQSELLRQYINS
-587 NWDRDRSGIIHK
+587 NWNPDRSRIIHK

-648 INRATPFPKIP
+648 INRSTAFPDIP
-659 DAVEKMTPDQQ
+659 KAVEKMTPDQQ

-698 FANKIV
+698 FANRIAEV
-704 EAGGLNEW
+704 GGKGEFW

-721 KGNNLRLRIL
+721 RDNNRSLRIL
-731 TGDPEMARAL
+731 TGDPQMARSL

-748 HFLRMDD
+748 HFLRMDNG
-755 KYKGAAIQFKN
+755 YKGAAIQFKN

-812 VAAGK
+812 VAASK
-817 VERAAARSAARKGQ
+817 VERAAARSAAKKGQ

-847 R
+847 K

>member
-14 SKEPKDKKTTGF
+14 SKKPKDESATGF

-42 PLTPQQAQTQ
+42 PLTPQQAQSQ
-52 LAQIPFQAG
+52 FAQIPFQAG
-61 SAPPVQAPQ
+61 SAPPVPQ

-97 GIIEPVTYAGS
+97 GIIEPITYAGS

-140 QLPQYK
+140 NLPQYK
-146 GETSR
+146 AESSR
-151 QLMEFIGENMG
+151 QLMEFIGTNMG
-162 KGAEYISQ
+162 KGAEYIAQ
-170 KTGYPVADIQ
+170 QTGYPIADIQ

-237 ETVAAVTPDTPVAPV
+237 DTPVAPIV
-252 AAAITPDTAA
+252 G
-262 KLWSDYDAATK
+262 
-273 KIDNLKITYDKLINE
+273 
-288 EKFAE
+288 
-293 AYDFYD
+293 
-299 KNLSPLY
+299 
-306 EQSNALFDK
+306 
-315 ANAATATPVAPV
+315 
-327 AAAAMPEVPMATP
+327 AAMPEVPMATP
-340 AGQLVVSKAPGIE
+340 AGEMVVSKAPGIE

-359 VPDVPKDTPFITSP
+359 TPDVPKDTPFITSP
-373 LQENIAPTSTTTPRP
+373 LQENIAPSSTTTPRP

-395 EPMYAKTGKLPF
+395 EPMYAKTGKLPV

-420 GVPTIREGTKTGD
+420 GIPTIRDGTKTGD

-466 NYGKGIIEK
+466 NYANGIVEK
-475 TGGSVGLDETSLY
+475 TGGSVGLDENALY
-488 NRGQAIAQPFDAFKT
+488 NRGQAIAQPFDSFKT

-508 MRGAYKAAGEVAQGA
+508 MRGAYQAAGEVAQGA

-561 GLVNKDGSIKPMTV
+561 GLVNKDGSIKAMTV
-575 NQSELLRQYINS
+575 DQSELLRQYINS
-587 NWDRDRSGIIHK
+587 NWNPDRSRIIHK

-610 VAGTDIYE
+610 VAGADIYE

-648 INRATPFPKIP
+648 INRSTAFPDIP
-659 DAVEKMTPDQQ
+659 KAVEKMTPDQQ

-698 FANKIV
+698 FANRIAEV
-704 EAGGLNEW
+704 GGKGEFW

-721 KGNNLRLRIL
+721 RDNSRSLRIL
-731 TGDPEMARAL
+731 TGDPQMARSL

-748 HFLRMDD
+748 HFLRMDNG
-755 KYKGAAIQFKN
+755 YKGAAIQFKN
-766 MYDNPLISGTAQAL
+766 MYDNPLISGSAQAL

-789 FGLGGGGAVGAAAAP
+789 FGLGGGGAFGAAAAP

-847 R
+847 Q

>member
-14 SKEPKDKKTTGF
+14 SKKPKEKDSTGF

-32 LEGLQRPPVA
+32 LEDLQRPPVA
-42 PLTPQQAQTQ
+42 PLTPQQAQSQ
-52 LAQIPFQAG
+52 FAQIPFQP
-61 SAPPVQAPQ
+61 SAQPAPQAP

-80 IAPAASFLDVT
+80 IAPVASFLDVT
-91 LGGLAP
+91 LGGIAP
-97 GIIEPVTYAGS
+97 GIIQPVTYAGS

-117 ATQSSQAAA
+117 ATQSSQASA
-126 APFVDPFGKALGVS
+126 APFVDPFGKTLGVTE
-140 QLPQYK
+140 LPQYK
-146 GETSR
+146 GEYSR
-151 QLMEFIGENMG
+151 QIMEFIGTNMG

-170 KTGYPVADIQ
+170 KTGIPATDIEV
-180 NMMGTLV
+180 MMQTLA
-187 AGGGTVAGRALTGR
+187 AGGGAAASRALASR
-201 GVSPAVTQMQD
+201 GMSPAVTQMQD
-212 QYAASLKQRQPRIE
+212 QYAASLKARQPRIE
-226 PMMTP
+226 PTMTP

-237 ETVAAVTPDTPVAPV
+237 
-252 AAAITPDTAA
+252 
-262 KLWSDYDAATK
+262 
-273 KIDNLKITYDKLINE
+273 
-288 EKFAE
+288 
-293 AYDFYD
+293 
-299 KNLSPLY
+299 
-306 EQSNALFDK
+306 
-315 ANAATATPVAPV
+315 
-327 AAAAMPEVPMATP
+327 
-340 AGQLVVSKAPGIE
+340 AGELVVSKAPGIE

-359 VPDVPKDTPFITSP
+359 VPDVSTNTPFITSP
-373 LQENIAPTSTTTPRP
+373 LQERIAPDSTTTPRP

-395 EPMYAKTGKLPF
+395 EPMYAKTGALPID
-407 EEQLYRVETVKEL
+407 EQLYRAETVNEL
-420 GVPTIREGTKTGD
+420 GIPRIRQGTITGD

-444 KTSGPNKDLFNQ
+444 KTVGPAREIYNN
-456 QIATE
+456 QIALE

-466 NYGKGIIEK
+466 DYANGIIEK
-475 TGGSVGLDETSLY
+475 TGGSIGLDENALY

-508 MRGAYKAAGEVAQGA
+508 MRDAYKAAGEVAQGA

-561 GLVNKDGSIKPMTV
+561 GLVNKDGSIKAMTV
-575 NQSELLRQYINS
+575 DQSELLRQYINS
-587 NWDRDRSGIIHK
+587 NWNPDRSRIIHK

-610 VAGTDIYE
+610 VAGVDIYE

-648 INRATPFPKIP
+648 INRSTAFPDIP
-659 DAVEKMTPDQQ
+659 KAVEKMTPDQQ

-698 FANKIV
+698 FANRIA
-704 EAGGLNEW
+704 EIGGKAEDW

-721 KGNNLRLRIL
+721 RDNNRSLRIL
-731 TGDPEMARAL
+731 TGDPLMARSL

-748 HFLRMDD
+748 HFLRQD
-755 KYKGAAIQFKN
+755 KGYKGAAIQTAN
-766 MYDNPLISGTAQAL
+766 MFDNPFIANTYKGIYTGIGGGIGYGIGSFL
-780 GGAVGGGLA
+780 GGPTIGGLT
-789 FGLGGGGAVGAAAAP
+789 GTSIGSGAGAALA
-804 FGAAYGRS
+804 GRRLQQKS
-812 VAAGK
+812 TA
-817 VERAAARSAARKGQ
+817 RAIKQAQ

>member
-1 MMEFQ
+1 MEFQ

-14 SKEPKDKKTTGF
+14 SKKPKEESATGF

-42 PLTPQQAQTQ
+42 PLTPQQAQSQ
-52 LAQIPFQAG
+52 FAQIPFQP
-61 SAPPVQAPQ
+61 SAAPQ
-70 APQGNVVQRA
+70 APAPQPAPQGNAVQRA

-117 ATQSSQAAA
+117 ATQTSQAAA
-126 APFVDPFGKALGVS
+126 APFVDPFGKTLGVS
-140 QLPQYK
+140 NLPQYK
-146 GETSR
+146 GEASR
-151 QLMEFIGENMG
+151 QLMEFIGTNMG
-162 KGAEYISQ
+162 KGAEYIAQ
-170 KTGYPVADIQ
+170 ETGYPVADIQ

-187 AGGGTVAGRALTGR
+187 AGGGTAAGRALAGR

-212 QYAASLKQRQPRIE
+212 QYAASLKARQPRIE
-226 PMMTP
+226 PTMTP

-237 ETVAAVTPDTPVAPV
+237 ETVAAVTP
-252 AAAITPDTAA
+252 
-262 KLWSDYDAATK
+262 
-273 KIDNLKITYDKLINE
+273 
-288 EKFAE
+288 E
-293 AYDFYD
+293 A
-299 KNLSPLY
+299 
-306 EQSNALFDK
+306 
-315 ANAATATPVAPV
+315 PVAPV

-340 AGQLVVSKAPGIE
+340 AGELVVSKAPGIE

-359 VPDVPKDTPFITSP
+359 TPDVPKDTPFITSP
-373 LQENIAPTSTTTPRP
+373 LQERIAPDSTTTPRP

-395 EPMYAKTGKLPF
+395 EPMYAKTGTLPID
-407 EEQLYRVETVKEL
+407 EQLYRVETVKEL
-420 GVPTIREGTKTGD
+420 GVPTIRDGTKTGD

-444 KTSGPNKDLFNQ
+444 KTSGPNRDLFNQ

-466 NYGKGIIEK
+466 NYANGIVEK
-475 TGGSVGLDETSLY
+475 TGGSVGLDENALY

-508 MRGAYKAAGEVAQGA
+508 MRGAYQAAGEVAQGA

-561 GLVNKDGSIKPMTV
+561 GLVNKDGSIKQMTV
-575 NQSELLRQYINS
+575 DQSELLRQYINS
-587 NWDRDRSGIIHK
+587 NWNPDRSRIIHK

-648 INRATPFPKIP
+648 INRSTAFPDIP
-659 DAVEKMTPDQQ
+659 KAVEKMTPDQQ

-698 FANKIV
+698 FANRIAEV
-704 EAGGLNEW
+704 GGKGEFW

-721 KGNNLRLRIL
+721 RDNNRSLRIL
-731 TGDPEMARAL
+731 TGDPLMARSL

-748 HFLRMDD
+748 HFLRMDNG
-755 KYKGAAIQFKN
+755 YKGAAIQFKN
-766 MYDNPLISGTAQAL
+766 MYDNPLISGTTQAL
-780 GGAVGGGLA
+780 GGAIGGGIA
-789 FGLGGGGAVGAAAAP
+789 YGMGGGGAVGAAAAP

-817 VERAAARSAARKGQ
+817 LERAAARSAARKGQ

>member
-14 SKEPKDKKTTGF
+14 SKKPKDESATGF

-32 LEGLQRPPVA
+32 LEGLSAPPVA
-42 PLTPQQAQTQ
+42 PLTPQQAQSQ
-52 LAQIPFQAG
+52 FAQIPFQAG
-61 SAPPVQAPQ
+61 SAPQVQQPQ

-80 IAPAASFLDVT
+80 IAPFASFLDVT
-91 LGGLAP
+91 LGGVAP

-126 APFVDPFGKALGVS
+126 APFVDPVGKALGVS
-140 QLPQYK
+140 NLPQYK
-146 GETSR
+146 AESSR
-151 QLMEFIGENMG
+151 QLMEFIGANMG

-212 QYAASLKQRQPRIE
+212 QYAASLKARQPRIE
-226 PMMTP
+226 PTMTP
-231 EGAVTP
+231 EVAAAVTP
-237 ETVAAVTPDTPVAPV
+237 ETVAAVTPEAPVAPV
-252 AAAITPDTAA
+252 AG
-262 KLWSDYDAATK
+262 
-273 KIDNLKITYDKLINE
+273 
-288 EKFAE
+288 
-293 AYDFYD
+293 
-299 KNLSPLY
+299 
-306 EQSNALFDK
+306 
-315 ANAATATPVAPV
+315 
-327 AAAAMPEVPMATP
+327 AAMPEVPMATP
-340 AGQLVVSKAPGIE
+340 AGELVVLKAPGIE

-359 VPDVPKDTPFITSP
+359 TPDVPKDTPFITSP

-395 EPMYAKTGKLPF
+395 EPMYAKTGKLPV
-407 EEQLYRVETVKEL
+407 EEQVYRVETVKEL

-466 NYGKGIIEK
+466 NYANGIVEK
-475 TGGSVGLDETSLY
+475 TGGSVGLDENALY

-508 MRGAYKAAGEVAQGA
+508 MRDAYKAAGEVAQGA

-561 GLVNKDGSIKPMTV
+561 GLVNKDGSIKAMTV
-575 NQSELLRQYINS
+575 DQSELLRQYINS
-587 NWDRDRSGIIHK
+587 NWNPDRSRIIHK

-648 INRATPFPKIP
+648 INRSTAFPDIP
-659 DAVEKMTPDQQ
+659 KAVEKMTPDQQ

-698 FANKIV
+698 FANRIAEV
-704 EAGGLNEW
+704 GGKGEFW

-721 KGNNLRLRIL
+721 KDNNRSLRIL
-731 TGDPEMARAL
+731 TGDPQMARSL

-748 HFLRMDD
+748 HFLRMDNG
-755 KYKGAAIQFKN
+755 YKGAAIQFKN

-847 R
+847 K

>member
-14 SKEPKDKKTTGF
+14 SKKPKDETATGF

-42 PLTPQQAQTQ
+42 PLTPQQAQSQ
-52 LAQIPFQAG
+52 FAQIPFQP
-61 SAPPVQAPQ
+61 SAQPAPQ
-70 APQGNVVQRA
+70 QMAQPAPQGNAVQRA

-97 GIIEPVTYAGS
+97 GIIEPVTYSGS

-126 APFVDPFGKALGVS
+126 ASFVDPFGKMLGVS
-140 QLPQYK
+140 VLPQYK

-187 AGGGTVAGRALTGR
+187 AGGGAAAGKAFTGR

-212 QYAASLKQRQPRIE
+212 QYAASLKARQPRIE
-226 PMMTP
+226 PTMTP
-231 EGAVTP
+231 EGSVTP
-237 ETVAAVTPDTPVAPV
+237 ETVAAVTPEAPVAPV
-252 AAAITPDTAA
+252 AVVTP
-262 KLWSDYDAATK
+262 
-273 KIDNLKITYDKLINE
+273 
-288 EKFAE
+288 E
-293 AYDFYD
+293 A
-299 KNLSPLY
+299 
-306 EQSNALFDK
+306 
-315 ANAATATPVAPV
+315 PVAPV

-340 AGQLVVSKAPGIE
+340 AGELVVSKAPGIE

-359 VPDVPKDTPFITSP
+359 VPDVPTNTPFITSP
-373 LQENIAPTSTTTPRP
+373 LQERIAPDSTTTPRP

-395 EPMYAKTGKLPF
+395 EPMYAKTGTLPID
-407 EEQLYRVETVKEL
+407 EQLYRVETVKEL
-420 GVPTIREGTKTGD
+420 GIPTIRDGTKTGD

-444 KTSGPNKDLFNQ
+444 KTSGPNRDLFNQ

-466 NYGKGIIEK
+466 NYANGIVEK
-475 TGGSVGLDETSLY
+475 TGGSVGLDENALY
-488 NRGQAIAQPFDAFKT
+488 NRGQTIAQPFDAFKT

-508 MRGAYKAAGEVAQGA
+508 MRGAYQAAGEVAQGA

-561 GLVNKDGSIKPMTV
+561 GLINKDGSIKAMTV
-575 NQSELLRQYINS
+575 DQSELLRQYINS
-587 NWDRDRSGIIHK
+587 NWNPDRSRIIHK

-648 INRATPFPKIP
+648 INRSTAFPDIP
-659 DAVEKMTPDQQ
+659 KAVEKMTPDQQ

-698 FANKIV
+698 FANRIAEV
-704 EAGGLNEW
+704 GGKGEFW

-721 KGNNLRLRIL
+721 RDNNRSLRIL
-731 TGDPEMARAL
+731 TGDPQMARSL

-748 HFLRMDD
+748 HFLRMDNG
-755 KYKGAAIQFKN
+755 YKGAAIQFKN
-766 MYDNPLISGTAQAL
+766 MYDNPLISGTTQAL
-780 GGAVGGGLA
+780 GGAIGGGIA
-789 FGLGGGGAVGAAAAP
+789 YGMGGGGAVGAAAAP

-817 VERAAARSAARKGQ
+817 LERAAARSAARKGQ

-847 R
+847 K